1 MGRRKSGSHR
11 EFVRHVP
18 KALGWTSIGV
28 SICSV
33 ITTWFRGHPVIG
45 FTLGWIAFVAGMV
58 GLGLKLLRGRTPR
71 ITTAGLIASVVVIGV
86 GAVVLRNSQVTDT
99 PPVTGGSRQFGPDD
113 SGVENAPGVG
123 QLDANLNPE
132 DLIPNK
138 DKSLRVDP
146 GEPAGR
152 RPVDVGP
159 IDPGGDPMLK
169 RFGVATVDEL
179 DDEGAV
185 ALLRDNAAVVK
196 DELLPRADPKL
207 PDVLRVVEVGFVK
220 PRATDDLL
228 RKLGPS
234 LSKLPNLR
242 VLNLFGGS
250 VTEVGLSG
258 VKKAPVL
265 YEIILPLAT
274 DGVASQ
280 LPRFNELRVVNFGKR
295 GALSDDGL
303 ESLSGMPHLEKLDLG
318 VTDKPTSGITDS
330 GLKKLA
336 SLKGLKSLVIPHNA
350 ITSAGMK
357 SLTSLRHLEQLDLS
371 QTHVDDK
378 GLESLAELK
387 SLKSLKLRKTAV
399 TGAGLEHLAGCSQLQ
414 KLILSDSAEF
424 DPDQLRHLVGHPSL
438 SELVLSGTRLN
449 DHAVSHLQKMTQLKS
464 LDLNDCKLP
473 AASVRSLKE
482 SLPDCEIEAIT
493 LFQK

>member
-1 MGRRKSGSHR
+1 MGRRKSGSRR

-18 KALGWTSIGV
+18 KALGWTSIGI

-33 ITTWFRGHPVIG
+33 ITTWLTGHPVIG

-58 GLGLKLLRGRTPR
+58 GLVLKLLRGRTPR
-71 ITTAGLIASVVVIGV
+71 VTTAGLIASVVAIGV
-86 GAVVLRNSQVTDT
+86 GAVVLRNSQVADT
-99 PPVTGGSRQFGPDD
+99 PPVTGGSRHFGPED
-113 SGVENAPGVG
+113 SGVETVEGVG
-123 QLDANLNPE
+123 KLNENLNPE
-132 DLIPNK
+132 DRIPNK
-138 DKSLRVDP
+138 NKPQKMGCDDP
-146 GEPAGR
+146 ADP

-159 IDPGGDPMLK
+159 FDPGEDPMLK
-169 RFGVATVDEL
+169 RFGVATVNEL

-185 ALLRDNAAVVK
+185 ALLRDNAVVVK
-196 DELLPRADPKL
+196 DELLPQADRKL
-207 PDVLRVVEVGFVK
+207 PDVLRVIELNFVK

-228 RKLGPS
+228 RKLGPA

-242 VLNLFGGS
+242 ILNLFGGT

-265 YEIILPLAT
+265 HEIILPLAT
-274 DGVASQ
+274 DGVVSQ
-280 LPRFNELRVVNFGKR
+280 LPRFNELHVVNFGKR

-303 ESLSGMPHLEKLDLG
+303 ESLSGMPHLEMLDLG
-318 VTDKPTSGITDS
+318 VTDKPTLGITDS
-330 GLKKLA
+330 GLKRLA
-336 SLKGLKSLVIPHNA
+336 ALKGLKSLVISHNG

-387 SLKSLKLRKTAV
+387 SLKSLRLRKTAV
-399 TGAGLEHLAGCSQLQ
+399 TGSGLEHLAGCVQLQ
-414 KLILSDSAEF
+414 KLILSDIAEF
-424 DPDQLRHLVGHPSL
+424 DPDQLRHLVGHPAL
-438 SELVLSGTRLN
+438 TELVLSGTRLN
-449 DHAVSHLQKMTQLKS
+449 DQAVGHL
-464 LDLNDCKLP
+464 P
-473 AASVRSLKE
+473 G
-482 SLPDCEIEAIT
+482 CEIEAVT